1 MQEAKKLTKERRKA
15 QERNTVLDAQW
26 RDALKEQLQS
36 SPSKFPRQLPFKEGY
51 MHKLGSFRKN
61 WLQRWFVLNEGT
73 LQYYGAES
81 DTKPKK
87 LVVLNEACKFGPST
101 EHVEGKICFQIH
113 YWGDSLSLYA
123 DTTEEMEE

>member
-1 MQEAKKLTKERRKA
+1 
-15 QERNTVLDAQW
+15 
-26 RDALKEQLQS
+26 
-36 SPSKFPRQLPFKEGY
+36 

-101 EHVEGKICFQIH
+101 EHVGGQADPLPDSHLQPCLLASGKANM
-113 YWGDSLSLYA
+113 SLMRIPITIENCVHVPNVPRRIGGASSPR
-123 DTTEEMEE
+123 